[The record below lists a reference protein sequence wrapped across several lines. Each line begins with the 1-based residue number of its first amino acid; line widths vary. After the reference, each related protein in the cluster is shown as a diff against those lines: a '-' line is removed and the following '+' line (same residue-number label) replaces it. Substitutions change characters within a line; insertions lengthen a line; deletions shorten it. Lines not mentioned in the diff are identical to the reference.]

1 MNKFINRKVTVFIC
15 EFNDVSLQVT
25 ISEMSLEEMKK
36 AASEIKLLRPI
47 QEAIVSFFKAETW
60 EELVHEFGSEV
71 LQEKL
76 LRFAVSCGD
85 STWCTNIK
93 INILLVI

>member
-1 MNKFINRKVTVFIC
+1 MHKFINRKVTVFIC

-71 LQEKL
+71 LPEKL

-85 STWCTNIK
+85 STWCANIK